1 MKKNIPLC
9 MLLCVLLIS
18 GAAFSNDEPVGRA
31 VLNIADGEKGDVTFP
46 HEKHQQTLKD
56 CTLCHSL
63 FPKQQGMIREMI
75 TDGKLKRK
83 QVMNHCL
90 ACHRSKKKEGL
101 KTGPTSCSK
110 CHH

>member
-1 MKKNIPLC
+1 MKKMIFPI
-9 MLLCVLLIS
+9 LILFVFLINHT
-18 GAAFSNDEPVGRA
+18 AFSAEETVGRP
-31 VLNIADGEKGDVTFP
+31 VLKIADGEKGDVTFP

-63 FPKQQGMIREMI
+63 FPKKPGVVREMI

-90 ACHRSKKKEGL
+90 ACHKAKKKEGL

-110 CHH
+110 CHN